1 MEAPGQ
7 RRGLPGRLRPTKQP
21 PQNSDEDC
29 AGTLKM
35 ARRNQA
41 GPADE
46 NDVLAGV
53 EEVAPVQAFDQ
64 AQSTRLAVK
73 SKPSRSR

>member
-1 MEAPGQ
+1 
-7 RRGLPGRLRPTKQP
+7 
-21 PQNSDEDC
+21 
-29 AGTLKM
+29 M